1 MKKIDVSPCFRSWQ
15 ILTII
20 IISFFAHQSTFAA
33 RFSNDSNDS
42 NDSNIQEILVSASLQ
57 PLPLKQSANAVTVID
72 REQLQN
78 RLALN
83 VTDLLRDVPGV
94 AVSRTGVLGSQ
105 TQVRMWGAE
114 ANHVMVL
121 IDGIE
126 VNDPSLGDE
135 ANWANLSATDIE
147 RIEVMRGPQSAL
159 YGSDA
164 LAGVVNIQTARARAE
179 ASHGRAIFRDG
190 KLLHQ

>member
-20 IISFFAHQSTFAA
+20 IISLFAHQSTFAA
-33 RFSNDSNDS
+33 RFS

-57 PLPLKQSANAVTVID
+57 PLPQTQSANAVTVID

-105 TQVRMWGAE
+105 TQVRMRGAE

-164 LAGVVNIQTARARAE
+164 LAGVVNLSLI
-179 ASHGRAIFRDG
+179 HI
-190 KLLHQ
+190 